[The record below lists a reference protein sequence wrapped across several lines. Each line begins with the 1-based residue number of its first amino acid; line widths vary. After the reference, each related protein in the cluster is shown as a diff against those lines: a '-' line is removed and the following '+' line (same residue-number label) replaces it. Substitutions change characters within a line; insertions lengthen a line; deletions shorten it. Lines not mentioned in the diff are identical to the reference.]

1 MKSKNIILVVIVVI
15 LITLSIFTITILKN
29 KFSNAKNDTFKNTTM
44 RDREYSNIVYDING
58 NPIDNL

>member
-29 KFSNAKNDTFKNTTM
+29 KFSNYTFKNTTM